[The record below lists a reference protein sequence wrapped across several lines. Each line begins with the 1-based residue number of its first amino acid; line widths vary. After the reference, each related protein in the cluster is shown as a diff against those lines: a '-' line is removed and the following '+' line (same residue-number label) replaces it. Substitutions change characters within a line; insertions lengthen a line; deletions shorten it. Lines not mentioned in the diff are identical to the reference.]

1 MSWVVAVE
9 TWITSLSAQ
18 VPLPIY
24 VFLGEVVEEIISP
37 IPSQAVMGS
46 AGSIAF
52 LQGWPIYTLPLF
64 ALIGAFAKSITTMG
78 FYVIAD
84 KLEDR
89 LVPLFGKYVGI
100 THEDIESIGKRFDK
114 GGKREFVSLFL
125 LRCLPILPSAPL
137 SIVCGL
143 VKVNKQTFF
152 WSTVAG
158 NWVRGLMIL
167 LAGYLGFDVLDA
179 LLHGT
184 VDAGVVVALVVVA
197 ALVGVMGWAYWQR
210 YRKPS

>member
-1 MSWVVAVE
+1 MPWVVAIE
-9 TWITSLSAQ
+9 TWITALSAQ
-18 VPLPIY
+18 VPLPLY

-37 IPSQAVMGS
+37 IPSQVVMGT

-52 LQGWPIYTLPLF
+52 LQGWPIISLLF
-64 ALIGAFAKSITTMG
+64 LALLGSFAKSLTTMG
-78 FYVIAD
+78 FYIIAD

-89 LVPLFGKYVGI
+89 LVPMFGKYIGL

-114 GGKREFVSLFL
+114 GGKREFFSLFI

-143 VKVNKQTFF
+143 VKINASTFF

-158 NWVRGLMIL
+158 NWVRGLMIM
-167 LAGYLGFDVLDA
+167 LAGYLGFDVLESF
-179 LLHGT
+179 LHGAIDER
-184 VDAGVVVALVVVA
+184 VFAALGVVVL
-197 ALVGVMGWAYWQR
+197 LIGVMGWVYWQR
-210 YRKPS
+210 YRGK